1 MCFYLETGYTS
12 LNKTGE
18 ELCGDKVESVQ
29 KDGLPQ
35 LSSLTAW
42 VAGVKANI
50 LATLTSKILCCM
62 ISNNISIEESI
73 ETIIQS
79 LPTCKVRGIAYST
92 FSVIHVN
99 QSGGEGFL
107 MEFDNPQVI
116 YYHNKRCED
125 LKRNEYII
133 CDKKVYK
140 SELHMVEDDMA
151 IMMSD
156 GVLHA
161 GVGKY

>member
-29 KDGLPQ
+29 KDGFTTVVLADGLGSGGKGKYSGNTYFENSMLHDFQQYIHRRKHRNHYSITPYMQ
-35 LSSLTAW
+35 
-42 VAGVKANI
+42 GERNCI
-50 LATLTSKILCCM
+50 LHLFRY
-62 ISNNISIEESI
+62 
-73 ETIIQS
+73 
-79 LPTCKVRGIAYST
+79 PCKPIR
-92 FSVIHVN
+92 
-99 QSGGEGFL
+99 GEGFL